1 MIRRLLFLLIAGYMV
16 SGCGLSEEQE
26 REEIIR
32 ITKRMEQWYKKAD
45 CDNLTS
51 VFRDSATIYGP
62 AGYHITDI
70 ESIAEWWKRY
80 TVPIA
85 LQITDQEWITNL
97 SNVPIRTTELSGF
110 YDLPGEMAL
119 QINDINQRFMYSTWQ
134 IRYEREDGIIQ
145 EEKRRTLIQ
154 WSKDNANVW
163 KITNLLTD

>member
-1 MIRRLLFLLIAGYMV
+1 MIRHLLFLLIAGCFV

-45 CDNLTS
+45 WDNLTA

-62 AGYHITDI
+62 AAYQITDI
-70 ESIAEWWKRY
+70 ESITEWWKRY
-80 TVPIA
+80 TFPIS
-85 LQITDQEWITNL
+85 LQITNQEWITNPFD
-97 SNVPIRTTELSGF
+97 VPIRNTELSGF
-110 YDLPGEMAL
+110 YDLPGEMAH
-119 QINDINQRFMYSTWQ
+119 QIADINHRFMYSIWQ
-134 IRYEREDGIIQ
+134 IRYEREDGIIH

-154 WSKDNANVW
+154 WSKDIDNVW